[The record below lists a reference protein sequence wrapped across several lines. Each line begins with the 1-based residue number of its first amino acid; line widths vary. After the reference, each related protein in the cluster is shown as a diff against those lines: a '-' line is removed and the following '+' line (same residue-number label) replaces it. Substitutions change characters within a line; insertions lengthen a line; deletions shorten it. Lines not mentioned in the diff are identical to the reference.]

1 MKKSVSYKVSWT
13 SGGRPEESRRFDEWE
28 PAAEFYAGLVG
39 DRRCDL
45 ANLVEVTEAEVRCFE
60 REAAR
65 RVPARAPVVRAGNP
79 GRRRA
84 KRPAALGRTWLTD
97 TADSP

>member
-1 MKKSVSYKVSWT
+1 MNRRVSYKVSWT
-13 SGGRPEESRRFDEWE
+13 SGGRAGESRRFDEWE

-45 ANLVEVTEAEVRCFE
+45 ASLVEVTETEVRCFE

-65 RVPARAPVVRAGNP
+65 GSPAGAPVVRGDNP
-79 GRRRA
+79 GRRKSNRHT
-84 KRPAALGRTWLTD
+84 RLGRTWLTD